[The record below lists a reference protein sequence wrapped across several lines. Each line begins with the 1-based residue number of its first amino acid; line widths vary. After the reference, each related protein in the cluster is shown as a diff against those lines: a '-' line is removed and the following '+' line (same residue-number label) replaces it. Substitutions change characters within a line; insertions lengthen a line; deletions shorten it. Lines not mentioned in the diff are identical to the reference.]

1 MSWVHRGM
9 NRSTKQLTESSENCF
24 AVHAICLSRATIHS
38 PMNREKRHA
47 FLKRRECK
55 NETNLG
61 VSTGL
66 FMHTKLLFN
75 VVPLTDHASFK

>member
-1 MSWVHRGM
+1 MFNQAAVTVQIVVIQV
-9 NRSTKQLTESSENCF
+9 NRLSTREFSLPLVYFHIKGYES
-24 AVHAICLSRATIHS
+24 
-38 PMNREKRHA
+38 
-47 FLKRRECK
+47 K

-75 VVPLTDHASFK
+75 VVPITDHASFK